1 MDYVKCFKALG
12 DDNRLKIIEVLRQNG
27 DSCACYLLEQL
38 QISQSTLSH
47 HMKVL
52 TEAEIV
58 KARKEGQWMHYV
70 LDKNTLEKLN
80 AFLLGVDK

>member
-1 MDYVKCFKALG
+1 MDYVKCFKALS
-12 DDNRLKIIEVLRQNG
+12 DDNRLKIIEVLRQSG